1 MMKKLGFLQVGTA
14 GVGYH
19 NVVEAFAKKM
29 GMGERAEVYDAEMA
43 GVMNHDGGK

>member
-1 MMKKLGFLQVGTA
+1 MKKLGFLQVRTA
-14 GVGYH
+14 AVGYH
-19 NVVEAFAKKM
+19 NVVEVFAKKM